1 MYSFWSNVVSTTI
14 VGGSCSTQ
22 DLFGGGQSVEFGHPD
37 VHERDLRLGQ
47 CRLTDGLFAVFG
59 FSDDLDVTLG
69 LQDHPEA
76 GADELLVVG
85 DEDPDHPLDRV
96 DPRRRTKRP

>member
-1 MYSFWSNVVSTTI
+1 MSDSRCFWASP
-14 VGGSCSTQ
+14 
-22 DLFGGGQSVEFGHPD
+22 DLLGGGQSVEFGHPD
-37 VHERDLRLGQ
+37 VHERDLRPGR
-47 CRLTDGLFAVFG
+47 CRLTDGLFAVIG

-85 DEDPDHPLDRV
+85 DEDPDHPLIV
-96 DPRRRTKRP
+96 SNSRRRTKRP